1 VSAVADEQTPGRRRS
16 IPRGRA
22 GAVAGVL
29 LLAGAAYGLSSHHV
43 GGLGAS
49 SDAGSH
55 GAPGSAASGGGSGGG
70 GGGGV
75 SGSSNGGPAAGNNGA
90 ATAVPSAGTHG
101 SPTPARTLAPMPTH
115 SGITGT
121 GNWNQSNCAGT
132 FEPGDSC
139 TVAYS
144 GEYFLL
150 GTQPQTVVVQARAKD
165 GRVLATQSYAA
176 PAGGHRYG
184 AVLTFAVPKDVREI
198 DMLADL
204 KDATGAILAE
214 TLVQEKYAA

>member
-1 VSAVADEQTPGRRRS
+1 MADEQPRGRRRS

-29 LLAGAAYGLSSHHV
+29 LLAAAAYGLSSHHV

-55 GAPGSAASGGGSGGG
+55 GASGSAASGAGA
-70 GGGGV
+70 GGGV
-75 SGSSNGGPAAGNNGA
+75 SGSSNGGPAAGNNGTG
-90 ATAVPSAGTHG
+90 TAVPSAASNG

-184 AVLTFAVPKDVREI
+184 AVLTFVVPKDVREI

-214 TLVQEKYAA
+214 TVVQEKYAA